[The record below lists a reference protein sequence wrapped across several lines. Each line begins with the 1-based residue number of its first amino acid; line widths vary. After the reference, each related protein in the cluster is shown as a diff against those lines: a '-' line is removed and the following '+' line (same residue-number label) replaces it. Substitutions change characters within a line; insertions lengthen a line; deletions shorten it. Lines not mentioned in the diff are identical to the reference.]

1 MDKISKLTKSE
12 VVQIYNYQLNIF
24 FSDLVNISK
33 ELDEDI
39 SSNKSHINKLLLY
52 KKLIEVGIAVNKE
65 LAIEMF
71 ATYIFK
77 KENKDFC
84 EKIAAKDYEYF
95 INNQNY
101 DSTNR
106 FEDLI
111 NTIKDLFIQ
120 LTESNKDSIFIYLK
134 NLSTLA
140 KIYIIKKTS
149 NT

>member
-84 EKIAAKDYEYF
+84 EKIATKDYEYF

-101 DSTNR
+101 DDTNR

-111 NTIKDLFIQ
+111 NTIKVLFIQ
-120 LTESNKDSIFIYLK
+120 LTESNKESIFLYLK
-134 NLSTLA
+134 NLSTLS

>member
-1 MDKISKLTKSE
+1 MDKISQLTKSE

-52 KKLIEVGIAVNKE
+52 KKLIEVGLAVNKE

-77 KENKDFC
+77 KENKDFF

-120 LTESNKDSIFIYLK
+120 LTESNKESIFLYLK
-134 NLSTLA
+134 NLSILS